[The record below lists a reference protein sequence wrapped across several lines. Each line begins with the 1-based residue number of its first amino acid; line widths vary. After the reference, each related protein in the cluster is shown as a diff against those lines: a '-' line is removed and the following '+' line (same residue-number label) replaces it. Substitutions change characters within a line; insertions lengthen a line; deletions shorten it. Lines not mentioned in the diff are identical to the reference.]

1 MKTKKI
7 TALALLF
14 LFAGSGLC
22 LAQTRQ
28 NQPSGQSQFAVPLSH
43 PGKPGSL
50 EVGLIQG
57 SIRVS
62 GYNGK
67 DVIVQY
73 SLSRAINRNEDRH
86 VPPGMKR
93 IPANNGGLEA
103 SENDNKV
110 KIESEYPSSVA
121 RLDIKVPVNFS
132 LNLSTVNSGDIK
144 VNGVHGD
151 LDLNNV
157 NGNINVSDV
166 SGSANATTVNGDI
179 DATFSSL
186 DKDTPM
192 AFSTLNGKI
201 DISLPANAKFSTK
214 MKTFRGSI
222 YTDFNMTLTNSA
234 KTKMVSGK
242 NNGEFKISV
251 DNWQYGKVNGG
262 GPELMFKTFNGNI
275 YIRKK

>member
-1 MKTKKI
+1 MKTKKM
-7 TALALLF
+7 TAVTLL
-14 LFAGSGLC
+14 LLLTGSGIC
-22 LAQTRQ
+22 LAQ
-28 NQPSGQSQFAVPLSH
+28 SGQSQFAVPLSN

-50 EVGLIQG
+50 DIELVQG
-57 SIRVS
+57 SINVT

-73 SLSRAINRNEDRH
+73 NLNREMNHSRRDEGN

-93 IPANNGGLEA
+93 IPSNNGGLEA
-103 SENDNKV
+103 RESDNNV
-110 KIESEYPSSVA
+110 KIDTEYPNSITK
-121 RLDIKVPVNFS
+121 LDIKVPVNFS
-132 LNLSTVNSGDIK
+132 LNLSTVNSGDII

-157 NGNINVSDV
+157 NGNIDVSDV

-179 DATFSSL
+179 VATFSSL
-186 DKDTPM
+186 DRDTPM

-201 DISLPANAKFSTK
+201 DITLPAKAKFSTK

-222 YTDFNMTLTNSA
+222 YTDFDMTLTHSG
-234 KTKMVSGK
+234 KTKMVSGS
-242 NNGEFKISV
+242 NNGEFRISV
-251 DNWQYGKVNGG
+251 DDWQYGKVNGG
-262 GPELMFKTFNGNI
+262 GPELMFKSFNGNI